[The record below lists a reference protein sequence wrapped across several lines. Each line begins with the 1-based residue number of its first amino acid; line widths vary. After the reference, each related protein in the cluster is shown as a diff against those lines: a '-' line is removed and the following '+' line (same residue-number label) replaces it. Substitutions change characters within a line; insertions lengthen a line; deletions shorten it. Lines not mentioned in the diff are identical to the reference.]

1 MKKSPIVD
9 SVVYCDT
16 SLVIDYMLATGREP
30 EANRNPFPE
39 SDFRRKE
46 RVYWETLFRDDK
58 RYQFAV
64 KLRSILGWNF
74 PKSKVVIS
82 PFVLLELDEWF
93 AEETFKRNALEGTH
107 VKAIQTH
114 SRKQI
119 GEFIQQIV
127 RDAKEAE
134 DSFAAQLWGA
144 MASGARGE
152 CLAGIIIKPVHN
164 LRFGADKFSKVS
176 LLSHMQLGMAD
187 IIHLLAAD
195 ALKCTHFASTDSD
208 FSRLRK
214 EIEAAFKF
222 KILFKDEIFSVVKP
236 EEEAVADA
244 RPK

>member
-1 MKKSPIVD
+1 MHKAVKAK

-16 SLVIDYMLATGREP
+16 SLVVEYIIAAGREP
-30 EANRNPFPE
+30 EATSRNPFPE

-46 RVYWETLFRDDK
+46 RIYWETLFRDDK

-64 KLRSILGWNF
+64 KLRSIVGWNY
-74 PKSKVVIS
+74 PKTKLVIS

-93 AEETFKRNALEGTH
+93 AEETFKRHALEGTH

-119 GEFIQQIV
+119 GEYIQQVV
-127 RDAKEAE
+127 RDAKDAD

-144 MASGARGE
+144 MASGARGDY
-152 CLAGIIIKPVHN
+152 LAGIDIRPVDN
-164 LRFGADKFSKVS
+164 LRFGPDAFKKVS

-187 IIHLLAAD
+187 IIHLLSAD

-208 FSRLRK
+208 FARLRK
-214 EIEAAFKF
+214 EIEVSFKF
-222 KILFKDEIFSVVKP
+222 KILFKDEVFSVVKA
-236 EEEAVADA
+236 E
-244 RPK
+244 K